1 MSAPRVGEKRLK
13 ILDAAVKVFAER
25 GFYNARV
32 SDIAAA
38 AGVADGTIYLYFKNK
53 DDLLIQVFEDRM
65 DEILTTMRE
74 RLSAEDSAL
83 ERLRILIHEH
93 LALVESDPAL
103 AAVLSVELRQSS
115 KFVRDYKARK
125 FSAYLSLIEDVFD
138 EGTQQGHFRLDLF
151 PKLHRR
157 AVFGALDEIVSFW
170 VTLIR
175 QGQSPP
181 CTLVE
186 AGDHVFE
193 LFVSGIRET
202 RTELTDRRVL

>member
-1 MSAPRVGEKRLK
+1 MSAPRVGEKRLR
-13 ILDAAVKVFAER
+13 ILDAAVEVFAER

-65 DEILTTMRE
+65 DDILTTVRARLATADNAQE
-74 RLSAEDSAL
+74 RF
-83 ERLRILIHEH
+83 RILIHEH

-115 KFVRDYKARK
+115 KFVRDYNARK
-125 FSAYLSLIEDVFD
+125 FSEYLSLIEDVFN
-138 EGTQQGHFRLDLF
+138 EGANQGYFRIDLF

-157 AVFGALDEIVSFW
+157 AIFGALDEIVSFW
-170 VTLIR
+170 VTLLR

-186 AGDHVFE
+186 AGNHVFE
-193 LFVSGIRET
+193 LFVSGLRQASP
-202 RTELTDRRVL
+202 ELTDRRVL